1 MKKLLLFFFFA
12 IAASAIQA
20 QNNNMYSLL
29 YYGRPGFFYNVSGLM
44 QQHDGD
50 FILNAFVYEDA
61 GNYMSIPVGNMFYK
75 ISPSTYTIIDSLL
88 MADTTQVSCFITRN
102 PRGEGNIRVLFD
114 YQEVCDST
122 FLRIGHFPDNDLY
135 TNSEEDIVVPL
146 CEGNVYGGAFV
157 DSKGDLILQ
166 YFKEIDDVYYDEY
179 AARFD
184 IEGSLKHQALVDEN
198 EMWGLG
204 GGLLREFKESPLK
217 YYQWGYA
224 QSYNGPYRNMI
235 VYVADSLFHRNTVI
249 ISSILSEEVID
260 PPFSA
265 VECLDFNYETEII
278 PIGGD
283 DILVASKY
291 VSTTIPHLSQID
303 DEYGV
308 AVAKYDIRTMQKK
321 GYVVFNDYP
330 GGDDNQAACMGL
342 KMMTDGTVYFMYK
355 EQGYP
360 AQSVVI
366 VKMDTDLN
374 LEWKRVCKTED
385 INMRAPMWHSLL
397 FLNENGQG
405 EEQGIAW
412 AGDGRKAGNNKD
424 GMVCFFLNHDGTVDT
439 NETGIVV
446 RPYAFYPNP
455 VKEQLRMEFSPDVQ
469 PAKVELYDLQGR
481 LLRTQDKAFESID
494 MSRLPSGTYT
504 MRVTLED
511 GKSYTDKVVKE

>member
-1 MKKLLLFFFFA
+1 
-12 IAASAIQA
+12 
-20 QNNNMYSLL
+20 
-29 YYGRPGFFYNVSGLM
+29 
-44 QQHDGD
+44 
-50 FILNAFVYEDA
+50 
-61 GNYMSIPVGNMFYK
+61 
-75 ISPSTYTIIDSLL
+75 
-88 MADTTQVSCFITRN
+88 
-102 PRGEGNIRVLFD
+102 
-114 YQEVCDST
+114 
-122 FLRIGHFPDNDLY
+122 
-135 TNSEEDIVVPL
+135 
-146 CEGNVYGGAFV
+146 
-157 DSKGDLILQ
+157 
-166 YFKEIDDVYYDEY
+166 
-179 AARFD
+179 
-184 IEGSLKHQALVDEN
+184 
-198 EMWGLG
+198 
-204 GGLLREFKESPLK
+204 
-217 YYQWGYA
+217 
-224 QSYNGPYRNMI
+224 MI

-249 ISSILSEEVID
+249 ISSILSEEAIY
-260 PPFSA
+260 PAFSA
-265 VECLDFNYETEII
+265 VECLDFNYDTEII

-374 LEWKRVCKTED
+374 VEWKRVIKTED

-397 FLNENGQG
+397 FLNENGQD

-412 AGDGRKAGNNKD
+412 AGDGRKAGNDQD
-424 GMVCFFLNHDGTVDT
+424 GIVCFFLNHDGTVGT
-439 NETGIVV
+439 NEIGIEV

-511 GKSYTDKVVKE
+511 EKVYSDKVVKE